1 MTEELIFL
9 KVKLNIQIL
18 ILRIKESR
26 EEIERKHPERTDLI
40 KSMKE
45 SQEDLTETLSF
56 WMIVTDELRTAHR
69 TLHSTQTQNI
79 ELIGKVAEL
88 RKINERLMN
97 EVNI

>member
-1 MTEELIFL
+1 
-9 KVKLNIQIL
+9 
-18 ILRIKESR
+18 
-26 EEIERKHPERTDLI
+26 
-40 KSMKE
+40 MKE